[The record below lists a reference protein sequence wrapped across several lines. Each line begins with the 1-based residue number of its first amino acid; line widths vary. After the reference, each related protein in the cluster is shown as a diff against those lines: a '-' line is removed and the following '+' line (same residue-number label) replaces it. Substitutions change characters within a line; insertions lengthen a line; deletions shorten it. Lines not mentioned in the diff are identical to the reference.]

1 MFLGLFLLP
10 LLLSLALEYGVCRL
24 PKRRFWRFIPPVL
37 SAVAAFSVAW
47 FRWHGW
53 SDTGEK
59 APVETLLFVPGITA
73 LGVFLGLFLG
83 WRLYK
88 RLWDPRIVKGD
99 R

>member
-1 MFLGLFLLP
+1 M
-10 LLLSLALEYGVCRL
+10 
-24 PKRRFWRFIPPVL
+24 
-37 SAVAAFSVAW
+37 VAW